1 MMNHKQAVR
10 EVLDEIF
17 AMAEEAY
24 LTEYD
29 GREVIN
35 VEETLYDAIEIG
47 YEVSAPEGYFAEP
60 INAGLLGVYKS

>member
-1 MMNHKQAVR
+1 MNHKQAVR
-10 EVLDEIF
+10 KMLDEVF
-17 AMAEEAY
+17 KMAEEAY

-47 YEVSAPEGYFAEP
+47 YAVTAPEGYFVEP
-60 INAGLLGVYKS
+60 INHCLLAVWTS